1 MNIFDD
7 EQGTGHF
14 KATSENEDKQKESEK
29 SLPNIKE
36 SEKSLPNIKE
46 SFESRRTTNN
56 IGSKFDSEEPRVSK
70 DVNTEN
76 TETRDDD
83 K

>member
-14 KATSENEDKQKESEK
+14 KATSENEDKQ
-29 SLPNIKE
+29 KE